1 MPEVDA
7 QLIKEAR
14 VSEEK
19 DKFVVLVWDEMKI
32 CQDLVFNKHSC
43 ELMGFLNIG
52 DVNAQLD
59 KASEDLNSNSS
70 HKDTRAAFHDKRNVF
85 LKHRR
90 CTVSTVSI
98 GLGSS

>member
-70 HKDTRAAFHDKRNVF
+70 TRVRNVLKPRVSLCPLCYKRN
-85 LKHRR
+85 HRR
-90 CTVSTVSI
+90 CTVSI
-98 GLGSS
+98 GL